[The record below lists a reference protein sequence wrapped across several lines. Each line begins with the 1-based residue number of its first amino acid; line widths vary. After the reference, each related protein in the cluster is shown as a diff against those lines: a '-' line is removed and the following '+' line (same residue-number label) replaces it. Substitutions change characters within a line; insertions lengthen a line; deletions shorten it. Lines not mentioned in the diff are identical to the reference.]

1 LKYLLKIVI
10 FYGYVKLPEGTPK
23 VYSFTSWF
31 PCRRL
36 LAVPHVPTGHRL
48 QRGARHLPGG
58 AKLALG
64 IGTSGRDGAAE
75 TGG

>member
-1 LKYLLKIVI
+1 
-10 FYGYVKLPEGTPK
+10 
-23 VYSFTSWF
+23 
-31 PCRRL
+31 
-36 LAVPHVPTGHRL
+36 VPTGHRL

-75 TGG
+75 IGG